1 MRYTLGERAKQ
12 VFAARY
18 QLHLPTEEELTRE
31 IQRELAALSIYHESE
46 TTPDETPS

>member
-18 QLHLPTEEELTRE
+18 QLHLPTEEELTIE
-31 IQRELAALSIYHESE
+31 IQRELAALTINPEHEDI
-46 TTPDETPS
+46 T